1 MDKYM
6 DRKSNDIFGLSQE
19 EQRIDIA
26 QKMMSI
32 LDEDGQPMYNEDWIN
47 QHILG
52 ITEEK
57 EKPE

>member
-1 MDKYM
+1 M